1 MSDPIKQREIT
12 PHLALLAVQ
21 IFFGSLPV
29 IGKPVLAI
37 LPAMSLVGFRVGI
50 TAAIL
55 FLVQA
60 YRKRLWLVQRG
71 DYARL
76 AVLSLF
82 GITFN
87 QMFFIG
93 GLAKTSAA
101 NTSLLAVT
109 IPIFA
114 IAIGAILGTERLRT
128 IKVFGIICAAIGVV
142 ILIDPR
148 NASFSSE
155 TTIGDLFIIINSL
168 SFGIYVATSKEII
181 TRNGPFR
188 SMMWVFIFGSL
199 ICVPVGLFSLSS
211 VDVTAIPWYI
221 WAVVVYIAVGATAAP
236 YLLNAYAL
244 QKVKAS
250 TLAVYIYFQPLIGF
264 LLAVIFLNEQIDAAF
279 VAAALMVFLGVFL
292 ATKRFTA
299 AEPEP
304 GRKTEE

>member
-1 MSDPIKQREIT
+1 MSTTKPRSDLK

-21 IFFGSLPV
+21 ILFGSLPV
-29 IGKPVLAI
+29 LGKPVLSVI
-37 LPAMSLVGFRVGI
+37 PAMSLVGFRVGI

-60 YRKRLWLVQRG
+60 YRKRLWLKQKS
-71 DYARL
+71 DYVRL

-114 IAIGAILGTERLRT
+114 IAIGAILGTEKLKT
-128 IKVFGIICAAIGVV
+128 VKILGIICAAIGVV

-155 TTIGDLFIIINSL
+155 TTIGDIFIIINSL

-199 ICVPVGLFSLSS
+199 ICVPVGIFSLSS
-211 VDVTAIPWYI
+211 VDVTAISWYI
-221 WAVVVYIAVGATAAP
+221 WAVVIYIAIGATAAP
-236 YLLNAYAL
+236 YLLNAFAL

-264 LLAVIFLNEQIDAAF
+264 LLAVIFLDEKIDTAF
-279 VAAALMVFLGVFL
+279 VMAALMVFLGVFL
-292 ATKRFTA
+292 ATKRFSATSNTDIHRPD
-299 AEPEP
+299 E
-304 GRKTEE
+304 